1 MFIFLIYYFITVFQY
16 VFNIF
21 IIKLILII
29 LFIDVINYIKSY
41 KKTYNIYNLIKMQSL
56 EQISIQ
62 IVFRNLFLIKNLP
75 LYQQKKIINDYLF
88 SENNKKTY
96 SWIIKELNRI
106 KNQHPFLECVTIE
119 ILTEIPP
126 AKYYTY
132 KQQGRNQQYNRN
144 ISNYTVIEAYS
155 ATEANEKAEK
165 MGINIDPNQN
175 LSGYDIPMYYH
186 TDAFYSFWN
195 IVSEEDGHFNEA
207 ENIDKPEK
215 DSYFVHYLD
224 GTMFR
229 SREPQ
234 PSDYDAY
241 MIYDLNIDFKFLTL
255 PNFTIF
261 NELIIIEI
269 D

>member
-1 MFIFLIYYFITVFQY
+1 MLLT
-16 VFNIF
+16 
-21 IIKLILII
+21 IIKI
-29 LFIDVINYIKSY
+29 Y
-41 KKTYNIYNLIKMQSL
+41 KPNYNIYNLIKMQSL
-56 EQISIQ
+56 QQLSIQ
-62 IVFRNLFLIKNLP
+62 IIYTNFGLLITLP
-75 LYQQKKIINDYLF
+75 PYQQKQIINDYLF

-106 KNQHPFLECVTIE
+106 KNQHLFLEGVTRE

-132 KQQGRNQQYNRN
+132 KQQGRNQHYNRN
-144 ISNYTVIEAYS
+144 ISNYTVIEAYC

-175 LSGYDIPMYYH
+175 PNGYDIPMYDH

-241 MIYDLNIDFKFLTL
+241 MIYDLNVDFKFLTL

-261 NELIIIEI
+261 NELVTIFNEI

>member
-1 MFIFLIYYFITVFQY
+1 
-16 VFNIF
+16 
-21 IIKLILII
+21 
-29 LFIDVINYIKSY
+29 
-41 KKTYNIYNLIKMQSL
+41 MQSL
-56 EQISIQ
+56 QKFAIQ
-62 IVFRNLFLIKNLP
+62 IVFRNIFIIKNLP
-75 LYQQKKIINDYLF
+75 TYQQKQIIKDYLL

-96 SWIIKELNRI
+96 SWIFKELNII
-106 KNQHPFLECVTIE
+106 KNLHPFLVNVTFE
-119 ILTEIPP
+119 ILDDLNKIP
-126 AKYYTY
+126 KYYTY

-144 ISNYTVIEAYS
+144 ISNYTVIEAYC

-175 LSGYDIPMYYH
+175 PNNYDIPMYDH

-207 ENIDKPEK
+207 ENIDKPDK

-241 MIYDLNIDFKFLTL
+241 MIYDLNVDFKFLTL

-261 NELIIIEI
+261 NEIVTIEI

>member
-1 MFIFLIYYFITVFQY
+1 MLLTISKIYKY
-16 VFNIF
+16 N
-21 IIKLILII
+21 
-29 LFIDVINYIKSY
+29 
-41 KKTYNIYNLIKMQSL
+41 YNIYNLIKMQSL
-56 EQISIQ
+56 EQIAIQ
-62 IVFRNLFLIKNLP
+62 IVFKKLSIIKNLP
-75 LYQQKKIINDYLF
+75 SYRQKQIIKDYLF
-88 SENNKKTY
+88 SKNNKKTY
-96 SWIIKELNRI
+96 SSIIKELNRI
-106 KNQHPFLECVTIE
+106 KNQHPFLECVTSE
-119 ILTEIPP
+119 ILTEMPP

-144 ISNYTVIEAYS
+144 ISNYTVIEEYS
-155 ATEANEKAEK
+155 SIDANEKAEK
-165 MGINIDPNQN
+165 MGINIDTNQN
-175 LSGYDIPMYYH
+175 PNGYDIPMYDH

-229 SREPQ
+229 SKEPQ

-241 MIYDLNIDFKFLTL
+241 MIYDLNVDFKFLTV

>member
-1 MFIFLIYYFITVFQY
+1 MLLTICKIYKA
-16 VFNIF
+16 N
-21 IIKLILII
+21 
-29 LFIDVINYIKSY
+29 
-41 KKTYNIYNLIKMQSL
+41 YNIYNLIKMQSL
-56 EQISIQ
+56 QQIAIQ
-62 IVFRNLFLIKNLP
+62 IVFTNLDTIKILP
-75 LYQQKKIINDYLF
+75 TYKQKQIIKDYLF
-88 SENNKKTY
+88 SKNNKKTY
-96 SWIIKELNRI
+96 SSIIKELNRI
-106 KNQHPFLECVTIE
+106 KNQYTFLECVTSE

-175 LSGYDIPMYYH
+175 PNGYDIPMYDH

-207 ENIDKPEK
+207 GNIDKPEK

-255 PNFTIF
+255 PNCTIF
-261 NELIIIEI
+261 NEI

>member
-1 MFIFLIYYFITVFQY
+1 MLLT
-16 VFNIF
+16 
-21 IIKLILII
+21 IIKI
-29 LFIDVINYIKSY
+29 Y
-41 KKTYNIYNLIKMQSL
+41 KPNYNIYNLIKMQSL
-56 EQISIQ
+56 QQLSIQ
-62 IVFRNLFLIKNLP
+62 IIYTNFGLLITLP
-75 LYQQKKIINDYLF
+75 PYQQKQIINDYLF
-88 SENNKKTY
+88 SENNNKTY

-106 KNQHPFLECVTIE
+106 KNQHLFLEGVTRE

-132 KQQGRNQQYNRN
+132 KQQGRNQHYNRN
-144 ISNYTVIEAYS
+144 ISNYTVIEAYC

-175 LSGYDIPMYYH
+175 PNGYDIPMYDH

-241 MIYDLNIDFKFLTL
+241 MIYDLNVDFKFLTL

-261 NELIIIEI
+261 NELVTIFNEI